1 MFENA
6 SRKKFRFQTKRGM
19 LSTEDLWDIP
29 LIELDGVARALTR
42 QKADA
47 EISFISP
54 ERHNN
59 DELDQKLQI
68 VVHIIGVRMK
78 EHDDRQQEAA
88 RAAER
93 QRILSIIDRKE
104 NEALEGLTLEELRE
118 KLNS

>member
-29 LIELDGVARALTR
+29 LIELDAVARALTHL
-42 QKADA
+42 KADV

-59 DELDQKLQI
+59 DELNQKLQI
-68 VVHIIGVRMK
+68 VVHIINTRMK
-78 EHDDRQQEAA
+78 EQDDRQQEAA
-88 RAAER
+88 RLAER
-93 QRILSIIDRKE
+93 QRIMAVIDRKE
-104 NEALEGLTLEELRE
+104 NQARESLSLEELRE
-118 KLNS
+118 KLKS